1 MIILV
6 IILGL
11 VIGSFLNVCIYRI
24 QRNQSII
31 KPGSKCPA
39 CDHKLKY
46 WENIPILSYLF
57 LRGKCSDCNTRISLR
72 YPLVELITS
81 IVFLLLYYTFGYTI
95 ETFLFCILFCIVII
109 ITFIDIDIQLI
120 PDKLLILC
128 LIPTTIYIILTD
140 LNDIWIYLIGA
151 IGLSGGFLL
160 VGYLGKLIYKEDS
173 MGMGDVKY
181 AFILGLLLGWKNGL
195 LAVGIAFISAAIIII
210 FLFIF
215 KKLTPRQRI
224 PFGPFMSIG
233 LLAALVWGNK
243 IINWYFHFYN

>member
-11 VIGSFLNVCIYRI
+11 AVGSFLNVCIYRI

-31 KPGSKCPA
+31 KPRSKCPV
-39 CDHKLKY
+39 CDHRLKN

-57 LRGKCSDCNTRISLR
+57 LRGKCSNCNTRISLR
-72 YPLVELITS
+72 YPLVELLTS
-81 IVFLLLYYTFGYTI
+81 IVFLLLYYTFGYTV
-95 ETFLFCILFCIVII
+95 ETFLFCILLCIVII
-109 ITFIDIDIQLI
+109 ITFIDIDVQLI
-120 PDKLLILC
+120 PNKLLVLC
-128 LIPTTIYIILTD
+128 LVPTTIYIMLTGF
-140 LNDIWIYLIGA
+140 NNIWIHLIGA

-181 AFILGLLLGWKNGL
+181 AFVIGLLLGWKNGL
-195 LAVGIAFISAAIIII
+195 LAVGIVL

-233 LLAALVWGNK
+233 LLVALVCGNK